1 MGFIL
6 NYDNSILGFLLFQ
19 NYAFLAQNTVNTWY
33 MVRSPNSQK
42 QLNEWFGQSQFLYI
56 PCTLKKQVQINLKQD
71 KFNNEWVLYFMRL
84 KYRQVTPTA
93 CYSTSV
99 AKLE

>member
-1 MGFIL
+1 MHI
-6 NYDNSILGFLLFQ
+6 
-19 NYAFLAQNTVNTWY
+19 
-33 MVRSPNSQK
+33 
-42 QLNEWFGQSQFLYI
+42 E
-56 PCTLKKQVQINLKQD
+56 KQVQINLKQD
-71 KFNNEWVLYFMRL
+71 NFNSEWVLYFMRL